1 MPDIDIVDD
10 RRPCS
15 AHEFRPR
22 PELKLKLRSLTY
34 RLRLSSALRSLLSQI
49 RSLSATWIRKAALPA
64 AQGSQLHSDA
74 TFRVPGQCGGS
85 PAATSHF
92 GSGGYALGQRRHLL
106 GYSHQVQGHEQP
118 AEAVAPTPG
127 VPAWLKVANVNEH
140 LEHHRALVWL
150 GGLTGRP
157 PEGKERCGILH
168 CILASV
174 AAPREKSDF
183 SHFSLAGLLEHAAA
197 NALLEQ

>member
-1 MPDIDIVDD
+1 MEQ
-10 RRPCS
+10 
-15 AHEFRPR
+15 HE
-22 PELKLKLRSLTY
+22 EN
-34 RLRLSSALRSLLSQI
+34 SALLLVSVSEQ
-49 RSLSATWIRKAALPA
+49 RW
-64 AQGSQLHSDA
+64 
-74 TFRVPGQCGGS
+74 RV
-85 PAATSHF
+85 
-92 GSGGYALGQRRHLL
+92 L
-106 GYSHQVQGHEQP
+106 V
-118 AEAVAPTPG
+118 
-127 VPAWLKVANVNEH
+127 W
-140 LEHHRALVWL
+140 HHRALVWL